1 MEYEKSASGSVY
13 LIKSDRAIGCP
24 VALVIRQTR
33 PRLAAFQSLI
43 WPALTLTAAPCPCSA
58 KTSLSAPASFSVT
71 DMKDQKDKQ
80 TGDLLASPDAVR
92 QARYAERMKAKGMRQ
107 RKFWLTDDEYEALRE
122 CLEELRAA
130 QAGVVTPPAPNHQ
143 LPAKEAINGY
153 P

>member
-1 MEYEKSASGSVY
+1 
-13 LIKSDRAIGCP
+13 
-24 VALVIRQTR
+24 
-33 PRLAAFQSLI
+33 
-43 WPALTLTAAPCPCSA
+43 
-58 KTSLSAPASFSVT
+58 
-71 DMKDQKDKQ
+71 MKDQKDKQ

-130 QAGVVTPPAPNHQ
+130 VVTPPAPNHQ

>member
-1 MEYEKSASGSVY
+1 
-13 LIKSDRAIGCP
+13 
-24 VALVIRQTR
+24 
-33 PRLAAFQSLI
+33 
-43 WPALTLTAAPCPCSA
+43 
-58 KTSLSAPASFSVT
+58 
-71 DMKDQKDKQ
+71 MKDQKDKQ
-80 TGDLLASPDAVR
+80 TGDLLATPDAVR

-122 CLEELRAA
+122 CLEEPRAA

>member
-1 MEYEKSASGSVY
+1 
-13 LIKSDRAIGCP
+13 
-24 VALVIRQTR
+24 
-33 PRLAAFQSLI
+33 
-43 WPALTLTAAPCPCSA
+43 
-58 KTSLSAPASFSVT
+58 
-71 DMKDQKDKQ
+71 MKDQKDKQ
-80 TGDLLASPDAVR
+80 TGDLLATPDAVR

-130 QAGVVTPPAPNHQ
+130 RGGVVTPPGPNHQ

>member
-13 LIKSDRAIGCP
+13 LIKSDKGYWLPGGFGYTSNKAEAGRFSVADMASLNLDGC
-24 VALVIRQTR
+24 
-33 PRLAAFQSLI
+33 
-43 WPALTLTAAPCPCSA
+43 TLFPYTTLFRSSA

-130 QAGVVTPPAPNHQ
+130 QGGGSDPAS
-143 LPAKEAINGY
+143 A
-153 P
+153 

>member
-13 LIKSDRAIGCP
+13 LIKSDKGYWLP
-24 VALVIRQTR
+24 GALVIRQTR

-130 QAGVVTPPAPNHQ
+130 QGGGSDPAS
-143 LPAKEAINGY
+143 A
-153 P
+153 

>member
-1 MEYEKSASGSVY
+1 P
-13 LIKSDRAIGCP
+13 LWRP
-24 VALVIRQTR
+24 QTAGPPEHFVVFGR
-33 PRLAAFQSLI
+33 KIPRT
-43 WPALTLTAAPCPCSA
+43 P
-58 KTSLSAPASFSVT
+58 

-130 QAGVVTPPAPNHQ
+130 QGGGSDPAS
-143 LPAKEAINGY
+143 A
-153 P
+153 

>member
-13 LIKSDRAIGCP
+13 LIKSDKGYWLPGGFGYTSNKAEAGR
-24 VALVIRQTR
+24 
-33 PRLAAFQSLI
+33 FQSLI

-130 QAGVVTPPAPNHQ
+130 QGGGSDPAS
-143 LPAKEAINGY
+143 A
-153 P
+153 

>member
-1 MEYEKSASGSVY
+1 MT
-13 LIKSDRAIGCP
+13 RAIGCP

-130 QAGVVTPPAPNHQ
+130 QGGGSDPAS
-143 LPAKEAINGY
+143 A
-153 P
+153 